1 MTHSTMQNDY
11 SQTNFGAAKRF
22 RLIIREGNQSRDMG
36 GDDVSI
42 AVGIV
47 DNIERSIKDSVPAR
61 WHPSFNRRA
70 SAGSS

>member
-22 RLIIREGNQSRDMG
+22 RLISREGNQSRDMG

-47 DNIERSIKDSVPAR
+47 DNIFILT
-61 WHPSFNRRA
+61 PSK
-70 SAGSS
+70 